1 MKRREFIAGAL
12 GTAGGLGAGAL
23 AVGCKQPDRA
33 RRQQEVTTPPVPPA
47 YAKQVTQIRSRLEG
61 LTIDDQEIVKFAQA
75 WQNSKGPF
83 KGKGA
88 KLAELFLLSSDFFQ
102 TGENAK
108 RAPKFFMLYDPYVSP
123 CYNPLR
129 DLKT

>member
-1 MKRREFIAGAL
+1 MKRRDFMAGAF
-12 GTAGGLGAGAL
+12 GTAGGL
-23 AVGCKQPDRA
+23 VTGCKQPDRTGSEQKT
-33 RRQQEVTTPPVPPA
+33 QQAPSVPPA
-47 YAKQVTQIRSRLEG
+47 YAKVVSQIRSRLEG

-75 WQNSKGPF
+75 WEGRKGPL
-83 KGKGA
+83 KGKAA
-88 KLAELFLLSSDFFQ
+88 KLAERFLLSSDFFQ

-108 RAPKFFMLYDPYVSP
+108 RAPKFFMIYDPYVSP